1 MNELKLLLKYSYK
14 NKSRPT
20 KNKKGIERGS
30 GMLSSVMS
38 YLIVPIIFLAVIIP
52 TMLAAAGS
60 FNLNIPLNQI
70 GLDSNYTLLEL
81 MFAPSFLF
89 VSAIFV
95 LQFSPLIVTTLFDN
109 DMMDILLTMPIKRS
123 TLFFSSTIDSL
134 IMSGIGSGAFLSI
147 VVSYMILK
155 GSNVILSILGIIGFF
170 LFLIS
175 ISIVLGLIMSF
186 FVGKTSAKRIAQLT
200 YFIGLI
206 FMVLIPQFLP
216 RMMTSDPQNL
226 VEGMGNSLK
235 VFMNPLWPHAQFI
248 NAINGSIFSLVFIY
262 AVSILFFYLVY
273 RYSNNLDFSTSRK
286 KSKVKKIEKFK
297 TKRLPLF
304 EKDRKLLFRNSQLIF
319 MMIYPVVLP
328 FIFFFTGMQDLSYIT
343 IFFVLIAADYSAMIS
358 AYMLTEEIKIWPVPK
373 LFPFKTRTMV
383 NSKIM
388 ISTGLY
394 TIEFIALIIVFSIV
408 LKFKL
413 FDLILIIPTVILLY
427 YSSLLGTR
435 IFLSDPK
442 RDVSQMN
449 KVFKGKEVLV
459 IELITMGYAAAIFG
473 LLFFYDLMLAQGPLW
488 IFKNI
493 SMQLTSLIILGTVAV
508 LLLVIIRSIGKE
520 QRKINQYIEAME

>member
-20 KNKKGIERGS
+20 KNRKGIERRS
-30 GMLSSVMS
+30 GMLSNIMG
-38 YLIVPIIFLAVIIP
+38 YLIVPIIFLAIIIP
-52 TMLAAAGS
+52 TLLATSGS
-60 FNLNIPLNQI
+60 FDLNIPLNQI

-81 MFAPSFLF
+81 IFAPSFLL
-89 VSAIFV
+89 VSALFI

-109 DMMDILLTMPIKRS
+109 DMMEVFLTMPIKRS

-134 IMSGIGSGAFLSI
+134 IMSGIGTGALLSI
-147 VVSYMILK
+147 VISYVILR
-155 GSNVILSILGIIGFF
+155 GSNVVLSIFGIIGFF
-170 LFLIS
+170 LFLLS
-175 ISIVLGLIMSF
+175 ASVLIGLIMSL

-200 YFIGLI
+200 YFVGII
-206 FMVLIPQFLP
+206 FMVLIPQLIP
-216 RMMTSDPQNL
+216 RIMTNDPENIVENL
-226 VEGMGNSLK
+226 GSTLK
-235 VFMNPLWPHAQFI
+235 VFMNPFWPHTQLI
-248 NAINGSIFSLVFIY
+248 NAMNGNIVSLIFIY
-262 AVSILFFYLVY
+262 AVSIFIMYLVY
-273 RYSNNLDFSTSRK
+273 RYSNNLDLSTSRK
-286 KSKVKKIEKFK
+286 KSKVKKVETFK

-304 EKDRKLLFRNSQLIF
+304 EKDRKLLFRNSQLVF

-328 FIFFFTGMQDLSYIT
+328 FIFFFTGMQDLSYMAL
-343 IFFVLIAADYSAMIS
+343 FFMFIAADYSAMIS

-388 ISTGLY
+388 ICTGLY
-394 TIEFIALIIVFSIV
+394 TIEFIALIVVFSF
-408 LKFKL
+408 LLDFKF
-413 FDLILIIPTVILLY
+413 FDLVLIIPTIILLY
-427 YSSLLGTR
+427 YSSLLGAR

-449 KVFKGKEVLV
+449 RIFKGKEVLI
-459 IELITMGYAAAIFG
+459 IELITMGYAFAIFG

-493 SMQLTSLIILGTVAV
+493 SMQLTSLIILGTVVV
-508 LLLVIIRSIGKE
+508 LLFIIIWSIGRE
-520 QRKINQYIEAME
+520 QKKINQYIEAME

>member
-1 MNELKLLLKYSYK
+1 MNELKLLLKFSYK

-20 KNKKGIERGS
+20 KNRKGIERGS

-52 TMLAAAGS
+52 TLLAATGS
-60 FNLNIPLNQI
+60 FNLNIPLNQM

-81 MFAPSFLF
+81 MFAPSFLL

-109 DMMDILLTMPIKRS
+109 DMMDNLLTMPIKRS

-147 VVSYMILK
+147 VISYMILK
-155 GSNVILSILGIIGFF
+155 GSNVILSIFSIIGFF

-175 ISIVLGLIMSF
+175 ISIVIGLMMSF

-200 YFIGLI
+200 YFIGII

-216 RMMTSDPQNL
+216 RMMTNDPQNL

-235 VFMNPLWPHAQFI
+235 VFMSPFWPHAQFI
-248 NAINGSIFSLVFIY
+248 NAINGSIFSLIFIY

-319 MMIYPVVLP
+319 MMIYPLVFP
-328 FIFFFTGMQDLSYIT
+328 FIFFFTGIQDLTYIAL
-343 IFFVLIAADYSAMIS
+343 FFMFIASNYSAMIS
-358 AYMLTEEIKIWPVPK
+358 AYMLTEELKIWPVPK

-388 ISTGLY
+388 ITTGLY
-394 TIEFIALIIVFSIV
+394 TVEFIALTIVFSLL
-408 LKFKL
+408 LKFSF
-413 FDLILIIPTVILLY
+413 FDLVLIIPTVILLY
-427 YSSLLGTR
+427 YSSLLGAR

-449 KVFKGKEVLV
+449 KVFKGKEVLI
-459 IELITMGYAAAIFG
+459 IELITMGYAMAIFG
-473 LLFFYDLMLAQGPLW
+473 LLFFYDVMLVQGPLW

-493 SMQLTSLIILGTVAV
+493 GMQLTSLIILGTVVV
-508 LLLVIIRSIGKE
+508 LLFVILWSIGKE